1 MEVVNKN
8 VKSKSP
14 TIEYLKSI
22 EINSTSRHE
31 EKEFDNYIV
40 SVVLIT
46 TDTTTLNSFTKDYE
60 VYLVVVDKT
69 NETSQG
75 NLLLKEFASYD
86 NAISYYNELKSK
98 IDNYSEN
105 DIKLLTN

>member
-22 EINSTSRHE
+22 DINSTNKHE

-69 NETSQG
+69 NEILHG
-75 NLLLKEFASYD
+75 NLLLKEFGSYD
-86 NAISYYNELKSK
+86 KAISYYNELKSK
-98 IDNYSEN
+98 IDNCSEN
-105 DIKLLTN
+105 DIKLLAN

>member
-1 MEVVNKN
+1 MEVVDKN

-22 EINSTSRHE
+22 EINFANRHE

-40 SVVLIT
+40 SVVLIAT
-46 TDTTTLNSFTKDYE
+46 NTTTLNSFENDYE
-60 VYLVVVDKT
+60 VYLVIIDKT
-69 NETSQG
+69 NETLHG
-75 NLLLKEFASYD
+75 HLLLKKFD
-86 NAISYYNELKSK
+86 NYNKAISYYNELKFK
-98 IDNYSEN
+98 IDNSSEN